1 MILTKTTKN
10 RFLRYSLIL
19 LFLFRVTAV
28 WAGQNIQGDIQVFF
42 SPYGGGQE
50 AIVKEINGAKSEI
63 LVAMYFLTE
72 RDISRALV
80 KAKERGVDVKVVLD
94 QSQRTEKYAKG
105 RFLSQK
111 GVPVR
116 YEYKPSGL
124 LHDKFAVIDN
134 RIVITGS
141 FNWTASAESRNNE
154 NLLVIFSPD
163 LAGKYKEEFLKLW
176 KAGE

>member
-1 MILTKTTKN
+1 MKTTKS
-10 RFLRYSLIL
+10 RFLSYGLIL
-19 LFLFRVTAV
+19 LFLFSAPAL
-28 WAGQNIQGDIQVFF
+28 WAGQGIQGNIQVFF
-42 SPYGGGQE
+42 SPHGGGQQ
-50 AIVKEINGAKSEI
+50 AIVKEINKAKSEI

-72 RDISRALV
+72 RDISWALV

-94 QSQRTEKYAKG
+94 PRQMTEKYAKG
-105 RFLSQK
+105 RFLSKK

-154 NLLVIFSPD
+154 NLLIIFSPD
-163 LAGKYKEEFLKLW
+163 LAGKYREEFVKLW
-176 KAGE
+176 KAGD

>member
-1 MILTKTTKN
+1 MKTTKS
-10 RFLRYSLIL
+10 RLVRYGFIL
-19 LFLFRVTAV
+19 LSLFSVTAL
-28 WAGQNIQGDIQVFF
+28 WAGQGIQGDIQVFF
-42 SPYGGGQE
+42 SPNGGGQQ
-50 AIVKEINGAKSEI
+50 AIVKEIGRAKSEI

-72 RDISRALV
+72 RDISWTLV
-80 KAKERGVDVKVVLD
+80 KAKERGLKVKVVLD
-94 QSQRTEKYAKG
+94 QGQRTQKYAKG
-105 RFLSQK
+105 RFLSKK

-116 YEYKPSGL
+116 YEYKSSGL

-141 FNWTASAESRNNE
+141 FNWTASAELRNNE

-163 LAGKYKEEFLKLW
+163 LARKYKEEFLKLW